1 MSNFYYICLHI
12 QLHLGHLLYIRLDPI
27 QYYNTDKKQN
37 PYHLQ
42 HLSYYR
48 LRASHLYQ
56 VGSITHLDLSEG
68 NRPLENPGF
77 QEYIIYFFVPLVSQ
91 SWSSIYVHK
100 NITIFVLLRRLFN
113 FKFVRMIHFN
123 TYFSS
128 NSLFVCY
135 LFIGIRP
142 NERKLRCFVL

>member
-1 MSNFYYICLHI
+1 MKYRYHQRNNKTTYKYIKDIQCTFNQLRRDLNDKFALYLPTNIIRVI
-12 QLHLGHLLYIRLDPI
+12 QLHLGHLLNIRLDPI

-77 QEYIIYFFVPLVSQ
+77 
-91 SWSSIYVHK
+91 
-100 NITIFVLLRRLFN
+100 
-113 FKFVRMIHFN
+113 
-123 TYFSS
+123 
-128 NSLFVCY
+128 
-135 LFIGIRP
+135 
-142 NERKLRCFVL
+142 